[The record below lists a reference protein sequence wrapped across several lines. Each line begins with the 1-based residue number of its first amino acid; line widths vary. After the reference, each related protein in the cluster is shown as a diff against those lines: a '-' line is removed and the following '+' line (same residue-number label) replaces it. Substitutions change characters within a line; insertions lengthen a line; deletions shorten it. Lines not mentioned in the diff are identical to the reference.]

1 MAELKLRD
9 AEGEPVDR
17 QLLDEELAKPS
28 LTGVRQV
35 WRDAVANGM
44 TPARLASVLQAA
56 ADGNPY
62 DYLTLAEDIEE
73 RDLHYSSVL
82 RTRKLAVSGLEP
94 VVEAASDDTDHQ
106 AHAEALRELV
116 RRPEFGELLDDLLD
130 ALGKGYAVAE
140 IIWEYGAR
148 WWPRCYEW
156 RDPRW
161 FVFDRASQREL
172 RLLTEEA
179 PTEGVKLAPFKFIV
193 HVPRL
198 KSGLPIRGGLARVAS
213 FAWLCKSYAMKDW
226 LAFAEVF
233 GMPLRLG
240 KYGPMASK
248 ADIAVLKSAVA
259 TMGTD
264 AAAVLP
270 ESMKIEFTEAG
281 SANGGGDLFL
291 KLCEW
296 IDKQVS
302 KLVLGQTSSSD
313 STAGG
318 LGSGQSTAHSEV
330 RDDLLRADSRQLAA
344 TLNRD
349 LVRAFIDLNFG
360 PQDEYPR
367 ITLPVL
373 EPEDTKALVDAV
385 VKLVP
390 FGLKVGASTMSDK
403 LGLPDAAEDEEM
415 LTAPRA
421 TPAEPP
427 AVPPPAVN
435 AARRALN
442 SASGGKDAVDQL
454 TEALEARSGAA
465 LDTLMEPI
473 RRLVMNASSLEDI
486 RDGME
491 TMFEELPGEQ
501 LASMMREAL
510 AVAHLIGRLEVQ
522 ADVDA

>member
-1 MAELKLRD
+1 MADKKL
-9 AEGEPVDR
+9 VDEYGNPIEKAA
-17 QLLDEELAKPS
+17 LTEELARPS

-35 WRDAVANGM
+35 WTEAVANGM
-44 TPARLASVLQAA
+44 TPARLAAVLQQAS
-56 ADGNPY
+56 DGNPY
-62 DYLTLAEDIEE
+62 DYLALAEDIEE

-82 RTRKLAVSGLEP
+82 RTRKLAISGLEP
-94 VVEAASDDTDHQ
+94 QVEAASDDTDHQ
-106 AHAEALRELV
+106 AHADAVRELV
-116 RRPEFGELLDDLLD
+116 RRPEFSELIDDLLD
-130 ALGKGYAVAE
+130 GLGKGYSVCE
-140 IIWEYGAR
+140 IVWQFGAQ
-148 WWPRCYEW
+148 WWPKCYEW

-161 FVFDRASQREL
+161 FVFDRATQRTL
-172 RLLTEEA
+172 RLLTDTA
-179 PTEGVKLAPFKFIV
+179 PVEGEPLQPFKFIV

-198 KSGLPIRGGLARVAS
+198 KSGLPIRGGLARVAA

-240 KYGPMASK
+240 KYGPSASK
-248 ADIAVLKSAVA
+248 QDIAVLKSAVA

-270 ESMKIEFTEAG
+270 ESMKIEFQEAG
-281 SANGGGDLFL
+281 AANGGGDLFL
-291 KLCEW
+291 KLCEFL
-296 IDKQVS
+296 DKQVS
-302 KLVLGQTSSSD
+302 KCVLGQTSSSD

-330 RDDLLRADSRQLAA
+330 RDDLLRADSRQLAG

-360 PQDEYPR
+360 PQDAYPR

-385 VKLVP
+385 TKLVP
-390 FGLKVGASTMSDK
+390 LGLKVGVSTMADK
-403 LGLPDAAEDEEM
+403 LGLPDADKEEEV
-415 LTAPRA
+415 LAAPRT

-427 AVPPPAVN
+427 TVPPVATN
-435 AARRALN
+435 GTRRALN
-442 SASGGKDAVDQL
+442 AAGSSKDAVDEL
-454 TEALEARSGAA
+454 TEALESRSAAA

-473 RRLVMNASSLEDI
+473 RRLVLNAGSLEDI

-491 TMFEELPGEQ
+491 AMFDQLPSEQ
-501 LASMMREAL
+501 LATMMREAL
-510 AVAHLIGRLEVQ
+510 AVAHLIGRLEVVSEQ
-522 ADVDA
+522 

>member
-1 MAELKLRD
+1 MAEEKLKD
-9 AEGEPVDR
+9 DQGEPVDK
-17 QLLDEELAKPS
+17 QLLDEELARPS

-35 WRDAVANGM
+35 WTDAVANGM
-44 TPARLASVLQAA
+44 TPARLAAVLQAA

-62 DYLTLAEDIEE
+62 DYLALAEDIEE

-82 RTRKLAVSGLEP
+82 RTRKLAISGLEP
-94 VVEAASDDTDHQ
+94 QVEAASDDADHQ
-106 AHAEALRELV
+106 KHAELVRELV
-116 RRPEFGELLDDLLD
+116 RKPEFGELVDDLLD
-130 ALGKGYAVAE
+130 GLGKGYAVAE
-140 IIWEYGAR
+140 IIWNYGAQ

-161 FVFDRASQREL
+161 FVFDRATQRTL
-172 RLLTEEA
+172 RLLTDTA
-179 PTEGVKLAPFKFIV
+179 PTEGEPLAPFKFIV

-198 KSGLPIRGGLARVAS
+198 KSGLPIRGGLARVAA

-270 ESMKIEFTEAG
+270 ESMKIEFQEAG
-281 SANGGGDLFL
+281 AANGGGDLFL
-291 KLCEW
+291 KLCEF
-296 IDKQVS
+296 IDKQIS
-302 KLVLGQTSSSD
+302 KCVLGQTSSSD

-330 RDDLLRADSRQLAA
+330 RDNLLRADSRQLAA

-360 PQDEYPR
+360 PQDAYPR

-385 VKLVP
+385 SKLVP
-390 FGLKVGASTMSDK
+390 MGLKVGVSTMADK
-403 LGLPDAAEDEEM
+403 LGLPDASKEEEV

-421 TPAEPP
+421 TPVEQPP
-427 AVPPPAVN
+427 MPPLATN
-435 AARRALN
+435 ATRRALN
-442 SASGGKDAVDQL
+442 AAGASKDAVDQL
-454 TEALEARSGAA
+454 TEALEARSRGA

-473 RRLVMNASSLEDI
+473 RRLVENAESLAEI
-486 RDGME
+486 RVGME
-491 TMFEELPGEQ
+491 TMFDELPSEQ
-501 LASMMREAL
+501 LSTMMREAL
-510 AVAHLIGRLEVQ
+510 AVAHLIGRVEVE
-522 ADVDA
+522 AEIRT